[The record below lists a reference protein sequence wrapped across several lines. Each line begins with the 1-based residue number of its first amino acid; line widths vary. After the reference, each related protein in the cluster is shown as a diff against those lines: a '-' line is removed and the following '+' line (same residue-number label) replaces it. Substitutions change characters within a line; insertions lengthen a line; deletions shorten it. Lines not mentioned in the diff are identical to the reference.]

1 MVPRYSKMEIIKIY
15 ILINAHMVSAVAVVW
30 WLGVRICVKS
40 VYTSTGWAQG
50 YRDTGAGDQGTVTSQ
65 HCSAAAWVSQP
76 GWHHLGRVI
85 TKIISQDLLSL

>member
-50 YRDTGAGDQGTVTSQ
+50 YRDTGAGDQGGKTRVPLHLNT
-65 HCSAAAWVSQP
+65 ALLLP
-76 GWHHLGRVI
+76 GF
-85 TKIISQDLLSL
+85 LSLAGITWGES